1 MTKLNKLLTNWK
13 SGVVYTSSYLSKLG
27 YSPALIAQYKKNNW
41 IVEVGNGA
49 VARNGDSFNW
59 QGGLVAIQKQ
69 LNLEVHVGA
78 SSALK
83 IQGVTHFLRAE
94 EPVILFG
101 KEKLR
106 LPTWFKSYNWGVEV
120 KYFSTK
126 LFSSDIG
133 LTNHK
138 EDNLVFKISSRERA
152 LFEQLYLVPKHDS
165 FIDAGYL
172 FQGLHSL
179 RYELIQKLLEECES
193 IKVKRLF
200 MVKAE
205 ELNYPWVRKLDLSR
219 IDFGQGNRLIDSGGT
234 TNSKYKI
241 TVNSKVEF
249 L

>member
-1 MTKLNKLLTNWK
+1 MTKLNKLLTNWE

-27 YSPALIAQYKKNNW
+27 YSPALLAQYKKNNW

-49 VARNGDSFNW
+49 VARKGDSFSW
-59 QGGLVAIQKQ
+59 QGGLNAIQKQ
-69 LNLEVHVGA
+69 LNLEVHIGA

-83 IQGVTHFLRAE
+83 LYGVSHFLRKE
-94 EPVILFG
+94 EQLLLFG
-101 KEKLR
+101 EEKLR
-106 LPTWFKSYNWGVEV
+106 LPRWFKSYDWGVQI

-126 LFSSDIG
+126 LFSSDLGIV
-133 LTNHK
+133 NHK
-138 EDNLVFKISSRERA
+138 ADNLVLKISSRERA

-165 FIDAGYL
+165 FVDAGYL
-172 FQGLHSL
+172 FQGLQTL
-179 RYELIQKLLEECES
+179 RYEVIQKLLEDCQS

-219 IDFGQGNRLIDSGGT
+219 IDFGQGNRVIDRGGN

-241 TVNSKVEF
+241 TVKSNDDF